1 VKDPT
6 DTVPVHPDH
15 ETKKVGGIMYAFAMG
30 VMAFLSL
37 QVWLLN
43 GTMGRLE
50 ERDANRKESLD
61 RVQVEMRELR
71 TELRTAVDDLRAEIR
86 SLRPASGDK

>member
-1 VKDPT
+1 VTEIETP
-6 DTVPVHPDH
+6 TVPVHPDH
-15 ETKKVGGIMYAFAMG
+15 DTKRIGGIMYAFAMG

-37 QVWLLN
+37 QVWMLN

-61 RVQVEMRELR
+61 TLKVEVRELR
-71 TELRTAVDDLRAEIR
+71 AEMRSAIDAFREEFRAWR
-86 SLRPASGDK
+86 ADNVK